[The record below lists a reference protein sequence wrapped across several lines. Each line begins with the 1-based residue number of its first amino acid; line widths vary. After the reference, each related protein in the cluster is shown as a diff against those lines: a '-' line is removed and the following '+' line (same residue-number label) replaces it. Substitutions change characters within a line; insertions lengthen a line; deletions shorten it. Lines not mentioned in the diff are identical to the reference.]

1 MSNKN
6 LNLIKYT
13 YIHHPYY
20 PEYVLTLARKWLNPE
35 KTQMAVSWCAN
46 KCEMSPVAFVEDN
59 FIPRLEVMDLF
70 VKKTARHCAGGRLDS
85 EVARTV
91 VTLDKPW
98 NRETDGSIV
107 GKAIEAV
114 RKTLP
119 RKLENLVNLAETE
132 GYKSVPEKRRLIAKR
147 YIG

>member
-1 MSNKN
+1 MSVKN
-6 LNLIKYT
+6 PNLIKYT

-35 KTQMAVSWCAN
+35 KTQLAVSWCAN
-46 KCEMSPVAFVEDN
+46 RCDFSPIAFVEDGYV
-59 FIPRLEVMDLF
+59 PRLEVHDLF

-85 EVARTV
+85 EVARCV

-107 GKAIEAV
+107 GKAIAAV
-114 RKTLP
+114 RNNLP
-119 RKLENLVNLAETE
+119 KKLENLVNLAEAE
-132 GYKSVPEKRRLIAKR
+132 GYKNVPQKRCLVAKR
-147 YIG
+147 YSR